1 MYGAD
6 ECTVND
12 MRGALW
18 GAREGCHRGGTWGG
32 GVGGGWGSCVEFK
45 YAGLMCTLSYLSL
58 VVRHFGCFARYP
70 LLDCLVFRQMQFEIV
85 TAASILVVAH
95 TARGVDRAAPH
106 CVGDRWSARA

>member
-18 GAREGCHRGGTWGG
+18 GAREGCHRGGTCGG

-45 YAGLMCTLSYLSL
+45 YAGLMCKLSYLSL
-58 VVRHFGCFARYP
+58 EKCIPCGSPDIPF
-70 LLDCLVFRQMQFEIV
+70 
-85 TAASILVVAH
+85 
-95 TARGVDRAAPH
+95 
-106 CVGDRWSARA
+106 

>member
-1 MYGAD
+1 MTYA
-6 ECTVND
+6 
-12 MRGALW
+12 GALYNLQLK
-18 GAREGCHRGGTWGG
+18 G
-32 GVGGGWGSCVEFK
+32 
-45 YAGLMCTLSYLSL
+45 
-58 VVRHFGCFARYP
+58 FARYP